1 MKVIE
6 ILKLNKGLLNILQ
19 TVGVKVE
26 DVKYIE
32 LYNDY
37 RLMIESGEKVSY
49 AVAILAE
56 RYGVSERT
64 VYMLLK
70 RMQSECNLSAV

>member
-1 MKVIE
+1 MKVID

-19 TVGVKVE
+19 SLGIKVE

-37 RLMIESGEKVSY
+37 QLMIDRGEKVSY
-49 AVAILAE
+49 IVAILAG
-56 RYGVSERT
+56 RYGVSERM

>member
-1 MKVIE
+1 MKVID

-19 TVGVKVE
+19 AVGIKVE

-37 RLMIESGEKVSY
+37 QLMIESGEKVSY

-70 RMQSECNLSAV
+70 RMQSDCNLSAV

>member
-1 MKVIE
+1 MKVID

-19 TVGVKVE
+19 EVGIKVE

-37 RLMIESGEKVSY
+37 QFMIESGEKVSY
-49 AVAILAE
+49 IVAILSS
-56 RYGVSERT
+56 VT
-64 VYMLLK
+64 V
-70 RMQSECNLSAV
+70 